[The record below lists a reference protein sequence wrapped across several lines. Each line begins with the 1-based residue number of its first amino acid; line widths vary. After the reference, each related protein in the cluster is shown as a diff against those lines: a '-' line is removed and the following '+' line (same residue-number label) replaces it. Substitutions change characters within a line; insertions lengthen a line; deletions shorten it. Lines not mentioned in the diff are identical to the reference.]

1 MHPLLFCDAVY
12 VLRETERIDAVNHFK
27 QWQCVPDFV
36 LLKMS
41 YEMPAQIRGQLG
53 NFRSGFLNTTFTEET
68 LPGFNRLAHFLSR
81 MRFGDRNQFNVISRS
96 ARFRRRACDLLA
108 NALETFGDRTHV
120 EL

>member
-27 QWQCVPDFV
+27 QWQCMPDFV

-53 NFRSGFLNTTFTEET
+53 NFRSRFLNAAFTEES
-68 LPGFNRLAHFLSR
+68 LPGFNCLAHFLSR
-81 MRFGDRNQFNVISRS
+81 MRLGDRDQLNVIS
-96 ARFRRRACDLLA
+96 
-108 NALETFGDRTHV
+108 
-120 EL
+120 